1 MIKNNVTRL
10 LESRGIAFQA
20 FELPRK
26 KLSAMEAASYLG
38 VEPEN
43 VYKTIV
49 ILREMRGKPVL
60 AMVPAP
66 REVDTK
72 SLSRTLGEKKV
83 HIATQKQAE
92 QLTGLQSGGISP
104 LALINRRFQVVVDI
118 SAQSLEEIY
127 ISGGQRGLNIC
138 LATDALVELTDA
150 DMAAI
155 SR

>member
-1 MIKNNVTRL
+1 M

-20 FELPRK
+20 FELPKK

-38 VEPEN
+38 VDPAK

-49 ILREMRGKPVL
+49 IIREMRGKPVL

-66 REVDTK
+66 REVDSK
-72 SLSRTLGEKKV
+72 SLARALGEKKV
-83 HIATQKQAE
+83 NIASQKQAE
-92 QLTGLQSGGISP
+92 KITGLQTGGISP
-104 LALINRRFQVVVDI
+104 LALLNRRFQVVVDI

-138 LATDALVELTDA
+138 LATDELVNLTDA